1 MDPVTK
7 PLPTSKGSLQ
17 ISSGLPEIPSASPE
31 SVSKDKGTQRINN
44 CGLVPVPNKIFC
56 TQDGNEIMLHQDT
69 STTPF
74 LTPPDSVIS
83 SPQKYKASHQAH
95 SGKISVKKAKL
106 ALDKMAAKSADISSK
121 VCKSKSVISKVDET
135 R

>member
-1 MDPVTK
+1 MVW
-7 PLPTSKGSLQ
+7 SLYQ
-17 ISSGLPEIPSASPE
+17 IKE
-31 SVSKDKGTQRINN
+31 SVHKMGIKL
-44 CGLVPVPNKIFC
+44 C
-56 TQDGNEIMLHQDT
+56 MLHQAT